1 MQKGLLFMNNFRHI
15 LPLLYDYYLVCKEM
29 SYTKAAEKYLLSQSN
44 LSRSIKNLENDLGL
58 ILLNRNNKGIVLTSV
73 GKELYNKLDI
83 FFNSFSYDNNKLK
96 NSKLSGTLTIG
107 TTRNIAD
114 NKLSKYIL
122 KLTKLYPEI
131 SVKVWIDNASNLS
144 EMLKK
149 HTIDVLIDYLPF
161 KNDYENKDVII
172 QKIDSFKTFFACN
185 KNFYEKEKNNIKKI
199 SDLNNYNL
207 IIPGSSRRRDILEN
221 LLQQVNV
228 KLVAKI
234 QIPDSKLMADLVLN
248 SNYIGYFIEE
258 EINLYNLAKIH
269 LNVETPDNEIGL
281 IYYKSS
287 VSEET
292 SKLIEI
298 ILE

>member
-1 MQKGLLFMNNFRHI
+1 MNNFRHI